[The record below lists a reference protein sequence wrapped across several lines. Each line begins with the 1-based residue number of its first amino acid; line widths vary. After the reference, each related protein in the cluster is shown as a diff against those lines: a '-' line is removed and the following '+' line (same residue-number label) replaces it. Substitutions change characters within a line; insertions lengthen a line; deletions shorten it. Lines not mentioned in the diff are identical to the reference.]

1 MGDPPDTPPPR
12 LDHPGPEERIGD
24 PGVVGSRRMLPG
36 ELFHGPI
43 RRQLSGIPQHDPV
56 VVHADLDGG
65 RTGVIPMDHGVDHRL
80 AHGFVRHGEGLHSID
95 PIIGNQR
102 LGIFGVEKVH
112 RSVHLRKQVPF
123 DDVLV
128 QQLGAAKIADLDVGF
143 PHEAPRSRVEKQ
155 HRGPL
160 QVLSF
165 PQAELFDHPGIGFV
179 QDVLRQPF
187 AVRGAAAEA
196 LQRAP
201 VQVLEADPRHGH
213 IVPGLSVLLQQEAAQ
228 RRAPKHLLGAAA
240 PVVEF
245 APVADRVG
253 MRIDD
258 DFQVFHAAFRLEV
271 HFHDDAEKR
280 LNLVGDL
287 FEELEDVLHSNGFAP
302 VVPADLQHAAL
313 RIGEPAD
320 PLQVLVTPRPLP
332 FDVLVFV
339 HGFDVANTAFP
350 LAVSRYFCKG
360 LLGLSG
366 RVISSSPLSRS
377 RSSRLLK
384 SPVRRG

>member
-1 MGDPPDTPPPR
+1 
-12 LDHPGPEERIGD
+12 
-24 PGVVGSRRMLPG
+24 MLPG

-43 RRQLSGIPQHDPV
+43 RRQLSGVPQRDPV

-80 AHGFVRHGEGLHSID
+80 AHGFVRHGEGLYPID
-95 PIIGNQR
+95 AIVGNQR
-102 LGIFGVEKVH
+102 LGVFGVEKVH
-112 RSVHLRKQVPF
+112 RSVHLRKQVAF

-128 QQLGAAKIADLDVGF
+128 QQLGAAEIADLDVGF

-160 QVLSF
+160 QEFSL
-165 PQAELFDHPGIGFV
+165 PQAELFDHPGVGFV

-201 VQVLEADPRHGH
+201 VQVLEADPRHRH
-213 IVPGLSVLLQQEAAQ
+213 VVPGLSVLLQQEAAQ
-228 RRAPKHLLGAAA
+228 RRASKHLPGAAA
-240 PVVEF
+240 PVMEF
-245 APVADRVG
+245 ALVADRVG
-253 MRIDD
+253 IGIDD
-258 DFQVFHAAFRLEV
+258 DFQVFHAAFGLEV

-280 LNLVGDL
+280 LHLVGNI
-287 FEELEDVLHSNGFAP
+287 FEELEEVLYSNDFAP
-302 VVPADLQHAAL
+302 VVLADLQHAAL
-313 RIGEPAD
+313 RIGESAD

-339 HGFDVANTAFP
+339 HGLHPA
-350 LAVSRYFCKG
+350 
-360 LLGLSG
+360 
-366 RVISSSPLSRS
+366 
-377 RSSRLLK
+377 
-384 SPVRRG
+384 